1 MKYRLTILV
10 ALIGAAAFA
19 LVAYAG
25 TQDSSTNQMPR
36 SMAGHTHTAALSD
49 KAADLRVK
57 LDRLLGE
64 HAVLAIAATRKGLD
78 GARDFKTVAA
88 TLDRNSVELSRTIA
102 SVYGRK
108 AGNQFLNGRFMWRAH
123 VRFFVDYTV
132 ATAKKDRAGQ
142 RRAVSNLKSYQGAFS
157 AFLAKAT
164 NLPQRAVFASI
175 SEHVAQLKG
184 QVDAYARG
192 DYARAYRLERT
203 AYAHMFMTGDA
214 IAGAIVKQFP
224 AKFR

>member
-10 ALIGAAAFA
+10 ALVAAAAFA

-25 TQDSSTNQMPR
+25 NETSSTPR
-36 SMAGHTHTAALSD
+36 SMAGHAHTTAASRD
-49 KAADLRVK
+49 KAADLRVT

-64 HAVLAIAATRKGLD
+64 HTVLAIAATRSGLN
-78 GARDFKTVAA
+78 GAKDFNATAA
-88 TLDRNSVELSRTIA
+88 ALDRNSVDLSRTIA
-102 SVYGRK
+102 SVYGAK

-123 VRFFVDYTV
+123 IKFFVDYTV

-142 RRAVSNLKSYQGAFS
+142 RRAVSNLKSYTGAFS

-164 NLPQRAVFASI
+164 KLPQRAVFASI

-184 QVDAYARG
+184 QVDAYNRG
-192 DYARAYRLERT
+192 DYRRAYRIERD
-203 AYAHMFMTGDA
+203 AYAHMFMTGDTLAAA
-214 IAGAIVKQFP
+214 IAKQFP